1 MLRRFQRRR
10 ARRRLTVRPRVSRI
24 VRAPLAQTPRVVSDL
39 PSRGDAHVPRRSP
52 RRLHESPK
60 TPTRRR
66 RPPTTTRRRL
76 RLHRRR
82 SLVTHASL
90 TFHDTH
96 PRARSTVHIFRS
108 IDVRPFSRS
117 TAADASREDST
128 ARAVPASH
136 ARARVSRS
144 RSRARASKILF
155 SRASPRARDRS
166 NEPPRER
173 DAVDRARLKIQTRRR
188 MGASPAK
195 RAAEDVSPGVRTP
208 TDVSPETSA
217 GTPSGVEERGRRKR
231 GRAAKTDGGTG
242 TRGGVSLGAA
252 DEIRRRPASD
262 ARSRARRDRGR

>member
-1 MLRRFQRRR
+1 MVSVPSSERAHRRQNHAAGHRSTRPRSLGGGVRRVLRRFQRRR

-90 TFHDTH
+90 TFHDIH

-117 TAADASREDST
+117 TAADASREVRPLAPSPRHTLARASLAHVPARARRRYSSHARLRARATARTNHRARETPST
-128 ARAVPASH
+128 AR
-136 ARARVSRS
+136 
-144 RSRARASKILF
+144 
-155 SRASPRARDRS
+155 
-166 NEPPRER
+166 
-173 DAVDRARLKIQTRRR
+173 
-188 MGASPAK
+188 G
-195 RAAEDVSPGVRTP
+195 
-208 TDVSPETSA
+208 
-217 GTPSGVEERGRRKR
+217 
-231 GRAAKTDGGTG
+231 
-242 TRGGVSLGAA
+242 
-252 DEIRRRPASD
+252 
-262 ARSRARRDRGR
+262 

>member
-1 MLRRFQRRR
+1 MVSVPSSERAHRRQNHAAGHRSTRPRSLGGGVRRVLRRFQRRR

-66 RPPTTTRRRL
+66 L

-108 IDVRPFSRS
+108 IDVRLFSRS
-117 TAADASREDST
+117 TAADASREVRPLAPSPRHTLARASLARVPARARRRHSSHARLRARATARTNHRARETPST
-128 ARAVPASH
+128 AR
-136 ARARVSRS
+136 
-144 RSRARASKILF
+144 
-155 SRASPRARDRS
+155 
-166 NEPPRER
+166 
-173 DAVDRARLKIQTRRR
+173 
-188 MGASPAK
+188 G
-195 RAAEDVSPGVRTP
+195 
-208 TDVSPETSA
+208 
-217 GTPSGVEERGRRKR
+217 
-231 GRAAKTDGGTG
+231 
-242 TRGGVSLGAA
+242 
-252 DEIRRRPASD
+252 
-262 ARSRARRDRGR
+262 